1 MTSKRQYS
9 VGGNS
14 NYMEDSSTN
23 SPLTK
28 KQQLLNSI
36 SSLNL
41 ENLVA
46 IPSDPNTPEF
56 AKSLLEQQQLIIKQL
71 SGLLKIASEL
81 ICEKTEQTAP
91 SAEQQN
97 HLLVITG
104 LPESIEKRPID
115 RATSDKNNVLEI
127 FNELEVDRCLPTS
140 IFRMGRQRLPN
151 EKPRPIKVIMPCSA
165 AASEAIKNKK
175 KLSGGK
181 FKNVIIRRSLTKEEL
196 EERASLIER
205 CKIKRKDTGFDFIIY
220 AGQII
225 LRSENLL
232 LNAHNYRSTQ
242 TPMSLKKTHNIT
254 STKTNQK
261 SSLSCLYY
269 NCQSIKNKIHEL
281 DLEISQQNPDILFL
295 TETWINSSENPLL
308 YLKSASLFQIII
320 ENRNQ
325 SYKSRGGGVA
335 MLIKNGISFRHV
347 KRKKIAG
354 IDTIA
359 IDVSTNRFKYYIR
372 LVLVYRPPSISNQS
386 TQSLIKVLQK
396 ISEGNVVI
404 IGDFNF
410 NKSYVNW
417 HDFTANNSI
426 GKEFLEFTLNF
437 QYSNLILD
445 STHYKGSV
453 LDLLLTNNSSCI
465 TSPSSSTGLSTSDHF
480 SIKFLLNIQRPTPS
494 IKTF

>member
-225 LRSENLL
+225 LRSEV
-232 LNAHNYRSTQ
+232 HIF
-242 TPMSLKKTHNIT
+242 KKTL
-254 STKTNQK
+254 SKNQ
-261 SSLSCLYY
+261 
-269 NCQSIKNKIHEL
+269 
-281 DLEISQQNPDILFL
+281 
-295 TETWINSSENPLL
+295 
-308 YLKSASLFQIII
+308 
-320 ENRNQ
+320 
-325 SYKSRGGGVA
+325 
-335 MLIKNGISFRHV
+335 
-347 KRKKIAG
+347 
-354 IDTIA
+354 
-359 IDVSTNRFKYYIR
+359 
-372 LVLVYRPPSISNQS
+372 
-386 TQSLIKVLQK
+386 
-396 ISEGNVVI
+396 
-404 IGDFNF
+404 
-410 NKSYVNW
+410 
-417 HDFTANNSI
+417 
-426 GKEFLEFTLNF
+426 
-437 QYSNLILD
+437 
-445 STHYKGSV
+445 
-453 LDLLLTNNSSCI
+453 
-465 TSPSSSTGLSTSDHF
+465 
-480 SIKFLLNIQRPTPS
+480 
-494 IKTF
+494 